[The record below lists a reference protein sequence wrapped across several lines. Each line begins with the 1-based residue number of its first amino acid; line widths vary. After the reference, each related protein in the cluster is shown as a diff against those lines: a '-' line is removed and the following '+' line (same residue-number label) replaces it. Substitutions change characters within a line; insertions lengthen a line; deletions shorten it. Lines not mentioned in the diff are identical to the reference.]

1 MLHETYREDVADGDR
16 RVLRGRRGTGV
27 GVRRRLRLLGDA
39 AGDDARARARLRGAY
54 RRRVG
59 PAHGLVPDRP
69 RRRLQR
75 LADLDLAVVRVVDL
89 HDGAAAVRGLPRGVR
104 RGDEPPLGVAVAA
117 IRLYYLMTLAFSSS
131 WSSGL
136 NLRHGSRRSA
146 RRAMPQDFIPWWW
159 QPA

>member
-1 MLHETYREDVADGDR
+1 MVIAVSSAGGAAPALASAAACACSATPP
-16 RVLRGRRGTGV
+16 GTTP
-27 GVRRRLRLLGDA
+27 R
-39 AGDDARARARLRGAY
+39 RARLRGAY